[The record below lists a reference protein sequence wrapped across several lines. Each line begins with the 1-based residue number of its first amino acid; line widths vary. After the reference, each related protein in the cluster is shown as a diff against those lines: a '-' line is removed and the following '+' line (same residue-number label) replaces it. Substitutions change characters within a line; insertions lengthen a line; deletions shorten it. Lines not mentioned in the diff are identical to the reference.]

1 MDAGDVVLSLDG
13 VPQKL
18 APASGVTST
27 AILHSLP
34 AGIIEKLLEEG
45 FSAPVFLAANLDGGA
60 EWNAK
65 YMVENADRI
74 FYLNYLN

>member
-13 VPQKL
+13 VPQKF

-34 AGIIEKLLEEG
+34 AGIIKLLEEG

-65 YMVENADRI
+65 YMAENADRI
-74 FYLNYLN
+74 FYLNHLN